1 MLPRNYGKISRA
13 REALLED
20 ESTKVVVARMK
31 KKRRGIRLRVI
42 AGSAV
47 LAALVIYMLIDE
59 NQRQERLQVQGP
71 RNVISAHAGADPNV
85 PFNNPNVASPPP
97 PQAGSVQVHV
107 TVSKTQK
114 QLFVDGA
121 PIKIDTNMTLDLAP
135 GRHLLMVQTPE
146 RTLIQKMNI
155 SANEA
160 QKVVFTDTAVS
171 IAPEK

>member
-1 MLPRNYGKISRA
+1 MLPRDYGKISRA

-31 KKRRGIRLRVI
+31 KKRRGIRMRVI
-42 AGSAV
+42 AGSGV
-47 LAALVIYMLIDE
+47 LAALVIYMLVDE

-71 RNVISAHAGADPNV
+71 NTAISAHAGADPNV
-85 PFNNPNVASPPP
+85 PFNNPNVPAPVA

-107 TVSKTQK
+107 TVPKTQK
-114 QLFVDGA
+114 QLYVDGD

-135 GRHLLMVQTPE
+135 GKHLLMVQTGE

-155 SANEA
+155 HANEA
-160 QKVVFTDTAVS
+160 QRVVFTDTTVT